1 MYLPRYSAGD
11 PQPSQV
17 ANEETEEDVWV
28 WEDDSEH
35 QDTVEEAVEQ
45 PQLVATSSL
54 LPQTSLVQELVDSGG
69 RPSRSN
75 APRERTSH
83 SSEGRG
89 SGRLS
94 TAVVQ
99 GCPFLTF
106 GVVFAPFRGF
116 FTGTLG
122 CAF

>member
-1 MYLPRYSAGD
+1 MSVL
-11 PQPSQV
+11 
-17 ANEETEEDVWV
+17 
-28 WEDDSEH
+28 
-35 QDTVEEAVEQ
+35 VEEAAEQ
-45 PQLVATSSL
+45 PQLVASSSR
-54 LPQTSLVQELVDSGG
+54 LPQTSLGQELVDRGG

-75 APRERTSH
+75 ALREGTSR